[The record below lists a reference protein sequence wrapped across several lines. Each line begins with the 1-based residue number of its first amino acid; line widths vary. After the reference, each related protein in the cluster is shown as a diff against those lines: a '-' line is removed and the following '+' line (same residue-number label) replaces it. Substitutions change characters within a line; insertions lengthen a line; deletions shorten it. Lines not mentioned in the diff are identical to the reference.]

1 MAEIG
6 LRGSGIDAFVGQR
19 VAADMPEHVRVDLE
33 ADLGFGASAR
43 EQFGKA

>member
-1 MAEIG
+1 
-6 LRGSGIDAFVGQR
+6 
-19 VAADMPEHVRVDLE
+19 MPEHVRVDLE